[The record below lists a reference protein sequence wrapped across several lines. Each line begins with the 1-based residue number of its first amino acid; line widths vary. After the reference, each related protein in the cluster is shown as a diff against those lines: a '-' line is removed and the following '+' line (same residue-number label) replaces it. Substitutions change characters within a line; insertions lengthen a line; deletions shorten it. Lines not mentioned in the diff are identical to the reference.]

1 MKLVLS
7 FIFILAAL
15 CGFSQE
21 ATTQPGILPVLYINV
36 YESGTETF
44 NDEIIS
50 ANLDHKEYFK
60 GVYWLETNGCSWIED
75 PEAEN
80 LGSRENPLPLQI
92 KARGNYTRVAF
103 AKKPFKI
110 KLDSKQAML
119 GLSKSKHFA
128 LLAHAD
134 DSHGY
139 LNNFTGFNLGKRI
152 GLPWTPSVRP
162 LELYINGD
170 YRGLYFLTESVR
182 VEKDR
187 VNITELLD
195 NEQNSDLVSG
205 GYLVE
210 LDNYDEP
217 EDIQLRITEK
227 YCAGKWHNP
236 YIRVSFKEPESYSDL
251 QRAFITQQF
260 NAINDGAETC
270 DRDDVVW
277 SYIDLDDAARY
288 YLVREIMSDSESY
301 IQSTYLF
308 RDRGEGQKW
317 HFSPLWDFGQSFT
330 STARTDLFVNHAKLG
345 TTWLLSWMQNEK
357 FMNKV
362 RETWIWFMQNC
373 YDGLE
378 KDIDDFESSI
388 AEAAKRDAA
397 RWKNVPLPSD
407 SRAEPVCDNSDIESK
422 AIFAKNFLNDKINWM
437 KSIYGDYASLPKTD
451 EPERDDTPAA
461 MLPEF
466 IQVSVYE
473 MSDTSTGTGHE
484 EYYTLQG
491 LKTNSPR
498 PGNLYIIVTPE
509 GASKRIF

>member
-1 MKLVLS
+1 M
-7 FIFILAAL
+7 
-15 CGFSQE
+15 
-21 ATTQPGILPVLYINV
+21 
-36 YESGTETF
+36 
-44 NDEIIS
+44 
-50 ANLDHKEYFK
+50 
-60 GVYWLETNGCSWIED
+60 
-75 PEAEN
+75 
-80 LGSRENPLPLQI
+80 
-92 KARGNYTRVAF
+92 
-103 AKKPFKI
+103 
-110 KLDSKQAML
+110 
-119 GLSKSKHFA
+119 
-128 LLAHAD
+128 
-134 DSHGY
+134 
-139 LNNFTGFNLGKRI
+139 
-152 GLPWTPSVRP
+152 
-162 LELYINGD
+162 
-170 YRGLYFLTESVR
+170 R

-407 SRAEPVCDNSDIESK
+407 SRAEPVCDN
-422 AIFAKNFLNDKINWM
+422 
-437 KSIYGDYASLPKTD
+437 
-451 EPERDDTPAA
+451 
-461 MLPEF
+461 
-466 IQVSVYE
+466 
-473 MSDTSTGTGHE
+473 
-484 EYYTLQG
+484 
-491 LKTNSPR
+491 
-498 PGNLYIIVTPE
+498 LY
-509 GASKRIF
+509 S